1 MRRVWIQ
8 RVTKV
13 LLPGFI
19 TITAAGAIT
28 TTAAGAQGAAGAQ
41 TAATSA
47 PQGPTAQPAASGA
60 VALFRELLNPAF
72 DPKDVYTI
80 REVSILRE
88 DLHISISDGTMALMR
103 ATNGQ
108 VTGAVFEGV
117 GEVLLVPPNR
127 AERTSL
133 ALYTGSA
140 VLEQRFQSAYLRFA
154 DDALAEE
161 LRAGFRGR
169 AQLDEAQEFI
179 ARWQEPARQ
188 LARADALPILEGLT
202 SARSHDSHA
211 AEPKPGSSGAPVSQ
225 FLHVRIGGTQV
236 GIVDLFFDTNVA
248 EQISVAQAGITN
260 NAAYYDTW
268 TSFPMRS
275 VRQAAGEEDPATRAA
290 FEMSDYVLRVKVQPP
305 SDLSGEAEFT
315 LTPRRSGQRTVVL
328 ELSRYLKLTEV
339 RVNGAPVEFIQNEA
353 MSGSE
358 LARRGDDLI
367 GVVLSEPLQK
377 DKPVRLAFKYSGPVM
392 FNAGNELIYVG
403 SRGIWY
409 PNVGPVFSNFDI
421 TFECPTDWSV
431 VATGKQVATSVAGGK
446 RTTRFVTDKPISRAG
461 FNLGKFVTAAARA
474 GAVDIHAYG
483 ARSVEQ
489 SLAGAEARAGR
500 KPEPAREAQQIA
512 DQAAKTVEYL
522 SAQLDPFPYTNLE
535 ITQLP
540 GLLSQSWPGLV
551 YLSSTAFL
559 TPDERRAL
567 GIRDPYVELLLSRL
581 MLSHETAHQWW
592 GDAVD
597 WVSYRDEWIVE
608 ALANYCA
615 LMMLEQQHPGDM
627 KTALDWYRGE
637 LLRETKN
644 GIIADAGPVTLGRRL
659 ASSKFPDAYE
669 RVLYGR
675 GTWLIHMLRT
685 MLREAAPARAGE
697 PAGGKETNDALF
709 FAALKGLLAASPS
722 HKLSTL
728 DLQRAFEQVM
738 PPALNYEGRKSLDWF
753 FDSWING
760 NSVPRFSLLKVRMTP
775 AGGNLKVNGTLLQ
788 DHAAQDMVTAIPI
801 YAVDAAGKAEFLG
814 FVFADDAK
822 TEFTLTAP
830 TGTKAIV
837 MDPEETVLRR

>member
-1 MRRVWIQ
+1 MRRASIHQ
-8 RVTKV
+8 VTKV
-13 LLPGFI
+13 LLLVFI
-19 TITAAGAIT
+19 TVAAGATAAPARAQNSSVAQT
-28 TTAAGAQGAAGAQ
+28 TTPPQ
-41 TAATSA
+41 TAT
-47 PQGPTAQPAASGA
+47 GA
-60 VALFRELLNPAF
+60 VALYRELLNPGF
-72 DPKDVYTI
+72 DRKDVYRI

-103 ATNGQ
+103 STNGH
-108 VTGAVFEGV
+108 VTGAVFEGI

-133 ALYTGSA
+133 ALFTGSA
-140 VLEQRFQSAYLRFA
+140 VLEPRFQSAYFRFA
-154 DDALAEE
+154 DDVLAEE
-161 LRAGFRGR
+161 LRAGFRGP
-169 AQLDEAQEFI
+169 AQADDAQEFI
-179 ARWQEPARQ
+179 TRWQEPARQ
-188 LARADALPILEGLT
+188 LARADALPILQGLT
-202 SARSHDSHA
+202 SSKDADAR
-211 AEPKPGSSGAPVSQ
+211 
-225 FLHVRIGGTQV
+225 FLHLRIGGTAV
-236 GIVDLFFDTNVA
+236 GIFDLFFDMNIS
-248 EQISVAQAGITN
+248 EQISVAQASLIN
-260 NAAYYDTW
+260 NTPYFDTW

-275 VRQAAGEEDPATRAA
+275 VRQAAGEEDPATHAA
-290 FEMSDYVLRVKVQPP
+290 FEMSDYALRVKVQPP
-305 SDLSGEAEFT
+305 SELSGEAEFT

-328 ELSRYLKLTEV
+328 ELSRYLRLAEA
-339 RVNGAPVEFIQNEA
+339 RMDGSPVEFIQNEA
-353 MSGSE
+353 MNGSE

-367 GVVLSEPLQK
+367 GVVLPQPLKK
-377 DKPVRLAFKYSGPVM
+377 DKPVRLSFKYSGPVM
-392 FNAGNELIYVG
+392 FDAGGELIYVG

-409 PNVGPVFSNFDI
+409 PNVGPVFSNFNI
-421 TFECPTDWSV
+421 TFESPIDWSV
-431 VATGKQVATSVAGGK
+431 VATGKQVSSTVAGGL

-461 FNLGKFVTAAARA
+461 FNLGKFVTASAKAS
-474 GAVDIHAYG
+474 GVEIHAYG
-483 ARSVEQ
+483 APNVEQ
-489 SLAGAEARAGR
+489 ALAGAEARAGK
-500 KPEPAREAQQIA
+500 KPEPAREAQQNA
-512 DQAAKTVEYL
+512 DQAAETVEYL
-522 SAQLDPFPYTNLE
+522 SAQLDPFPYSNLE

-559 TPDERRAL
+559 SPDERRAL

-608 ALANYCA
+608 AVANYCA

-627 KTALDWYRGE
+627 KIALDYYRGE
-637 LLRETKN
+637 LLRETRN

-685 MLREAAPARAGE
+685 MLRETS
-697 PAGGKETNDALF
+697 KDHNDALF
-709 FAALKGLLAASPS
+709 FAALRGLLAASPG

-738 PPALNYEGRKSLDWF
+738 PAALNYEGRKSLDWF

-760 NSVPRFSLLKVRMTP
+760 NSIPRFSLVKVRMTP
-775 AGGNLKVNGTLLQ
+775 AGGKLKISGTLLQ
-788 DHAAQDMVTAIPI
+788 DHSAQDMVTAVPM
-801 YAVDAAGKAEFLG
+801 YAVDALGKSQFVG

-830 TGTKAIV
+830 AGTKEIV
-837 MDPEETVLRR
+837 LDPEETVLRR